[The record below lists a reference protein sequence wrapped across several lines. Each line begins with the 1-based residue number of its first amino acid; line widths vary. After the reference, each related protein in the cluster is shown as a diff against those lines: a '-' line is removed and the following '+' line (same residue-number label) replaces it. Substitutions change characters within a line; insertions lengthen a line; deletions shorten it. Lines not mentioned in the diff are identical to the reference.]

1 MYAFAQFI
9 MKNRAYAIGIAALL
23 GRFSIIIPPLS
34 LFSGATVGLVTLQRG
49 VKEGLIVISGATFFL
64 GLASLI
70 VIKKIDLAFLLF
82 IGLWLPSL
90 LGCWILRI
98 SRSQTF
104 TLLAIGGIS
113 SSFAIG
119 MHLAV
124 GDVVLWWQQII
135 EQIIQQSNIKG
146 AAAEQFTQRKSLVL
160 MNGLVAMF
168 FGLNLMMTIL
178 LARWWQGLLYN
189 PSGFIREFHGLH
201 LPYQLSWVA
210 ILLTIVAL
218 INDHNAESHITTDL
232 LIIMIMMYLF
242 QGISAIHGLVAARNL
257 PRLWLFPVYLGLF
270 FLSPYFV
277 IGIAI
282 IGIAD
287 TLVNFRRP
295 NLPKR

>member
-9 MKNRAYAIGIAALL
+9 IKNRAYAIGIAALL
-23 GRFSIIIPPLS
+23 GRFSIMIPPLS
-34 LFSGATVGLVTLQRG
+34 LFSGATVGLVTLQQG
-49 VKEGLIVISGATFFL
+49 IKEGLIIIFGATFFL

-70 VIKKIDLAFLLF
+70 VIKKIDLAFLLL

-90 LGCWILRI
+90 LGCWILRV

-113 SSFAIG
+113 SLFAMG

-124 GDVVLWWQQII
+124 GDVVTWWQQII

-146 AAAEQFTQRKSLVL
+146 AAAEQFTQRKSLIL

-168 FGLNLMMTIL
+168 FGLNLMMTVL

-189 PSGFIREFHGLH
+189 PTGFVREFHGLR
-201 LPYQLSWVA
+201 LPYQLSWAA
-210 ILLTIVAL
+210 ILLTIVVL
-218 INDHNAESHITTDL
+218 MSDHSVEAHITTDL
-232 LIIMIMMYLF
+232 LIITIMMYLF
-242 QGISAIHGLVAARNL
+242 QGLSAIHGLIATRNL
-257 PRLWLFPVYLGLF
+257 PRLWLFPVYLGIF

-282 IGIAD
+282 IGIVD

-295 NLPKR
+295 NLSKN